1 MCHFWVPLPS
11 RTFESNSGWHVFWS
25 AKWVSRLWD
34 NSVSEM
40 STVEKEKAFYEAGL
54 LHGGK
59 TRFVAL
65 DQASY
70 TRTLLASNFDC
81 RLSY

>member
-1 MCHFWVPLPS
+1 
-11 RTFESNSGWHVFWS
+11 
-25 AKWVSRLWD
+25 
-34 NSVSEM
+34 M